1 MTPDEKRL
9 LVTFEARMTKYERDL
24 ERTKRA
30 TSKNF
35 RAMRKEAETSASRI
49 DKAMSGAL
57 SNVGAMLKGG
67 LIGALTVG
75 GVAQITR
82 TFAGYARSVAEVGDQ
97 AETAAMKV
105 KDFQELK
112 YVAEQNRIGVDALTD
127 GLKEMN
133 LRADEFITSKG
144 KSGSAAE
151 AFKRLGY
158 DADTLAIKLKN
169 PSALFAE
176 IIGRLQQLDKAAQI
190 RIADEIFGGTGG
202 EQFVRLIGQG
212 EQGIRDTIQ
221 AANDLGVVMDE
232 DLIRKAE
239 DLDEQF
245 QTVATT
251 VGTTLKKAIVEAANA
266 LVLFINAFREFENRS
281 NASLEFKQAELA
293 HERSSL
299 EDQILETKNNPRMTD
314 QQRRR
319 TLNNLNR
326 QLNEKNKQ
334 DEEITRILNDRLKPK
349 DDDSDTTYLE
359 SFEVVTNGDG
369 GSGGGGGSRRSSSI
383 DREREGVERLI
394 QALKDEYDALGM
406 TEEQKRIVHNLR
418 RAGETATA
426 RERDQIAQLTSAI
439 HTEEEAQ
446 ARAAEQA
453 AFFRDTAYDGFM
465 ALVPAIN
472 TGNAALDSLI
482 NSLIQATAQAALL
495 GKGPLA
501 GLFGGTSGGGLLGFL
516 GGSRQ
521 LGIANATA
529 AAGAMTGLYD
539 KGGYTGDGG
548 KLEPAGIVHRGEFVM
563 TKEATRR
570 LGVRNLEAMQS
581 NALRGYASGG
591 FVSASS
597 LPRPPSARMAAN
609 QNETPAQSIT
619 INAPIT
625 VEGSA
630 GTPEQNRDLAAQMA
644 RQMETNVRGLVA
656 SELRKQSRPGNYL
669 NSRTR

>member
-75 GVAQITR
+75 GIAQITR
-82 TFAGYARSVAEVGDQ
+82 TFADTARSVAEVGDQ
-97 AETAAMKV
+97 AETAGV
-105 KDFQELK
+105 KLKAFQELK

-133 LRADEFITSKG
+133 IQADEFITSKG
-144 KSGSAAE
+144 KSGTAAE

-190 RIADEIFGGTGG
+190 RVAEEIFGGTGG

-221 AANDLGVVMDE
+221 AANDLGVVLD
-232 DLIRKAE
+232 DDIIKKAE
-239 DLDEQF
+239 DIDEQF
-245 QTVATT
+245 QIIATT
-251 VGTTLKKAIVEAANA
+251 VGTTLQKAIVDAANA
-266 LVLFINAFREFENRS
+266 LSLFINAFREFENRS
-281 NASLEFKQAELA
+281 NASLELEQAKLA
-293 HERSSL
+293 HERTSL
-299 EDQILETKNNPRMTD
+299 ENQILETENNPRMTD

-334 DEEITRILNDRLKPK
+334 DEEITRILNDRSP
-349 DDDSDTTYLE
+349 SNTTVLE
-359 SFEVVTNGDG
+359 PFEVVTNGDDSDS
-369 GSGGGGGSRRSSSI
+369 GSGGGGGRRSSSI

-439 HTEEEAQ
+439 HNEEEAQ
-446 ARAAEQA
+446 ARATEQA

-501 GLFGGTSGGGLLGFL
+501 GLFGGASGGGLLGFL
-516 GGSRQ
+516 GGSPQ
-521 LGIANATA
+521 LGIANATV

-570 LGVRNLEAMQS
+570 LGVRNLEAMQA

-630 GTPEQNRDLAAQMA
+630 GTPEQNRDLAEQMA

-656 SELRKQSRPGNYL
+656 EELRKQSRPGNYL